1 MTEVSLLDI
10 ADSQYAIAFVG
21 TIISWPLINRF
32 GRRTIYLSG
41 MIGIFISLL
50 IVGFVSLGPADKP
63 AVSWAIGA
71 FILIF
76 TFIYDSTVGPLTCK

>member
-1 MTEVSLLDI
+1 MV
-10 ADSQYAIAFVG
+10 
-21 TIISWPLINRF
+21 
-32 GRRTIYLSG
+32 
-41 MIGIFISLL
+41 GIFISLL

-76 TFIYDSTVGPLTCK
+76 TFIYDSTVGPLTCE